1 MVVEPLWD
9 INDGVISK
17 SFLVT
22 CMPGSNADTMASPQ
36 TTGQPLDVDSL
47 AIQSQPNSGESSG
60 TSRPTNVCNNGRSND
75 FASGSDQSPLTRPQQ
90 LGNL

>member
-1 MVVEPLWD
+1 VVVKPLWD
-9 INDGVISK
+9 INDDVTPK

-22 CMPGSNADTMASPQ
+22 YMPGSNADVMAKPH
-36 TTGQPLDVDSL
+36 TAGQPLDVDSL

-60 TSRPTNVCNNGRSND
+60 TSRPTDLRNNGQSND
-75 FASGSDQSPLTRPQQ
+75 VASGSDQFPLKRSQQ